1 MKKKKLAAS
10 LLLAGALA
18 AQAGMPA
25 LAAYTADNNP
35 YGDQHTTFG
44 VKETKEANITNQVSF
59 QIPLYVTVVAK
70 NSATDGTM
78 GVPTN
83 YIIKNTGNGDTTIGV
98 TKVTAEH
105 LGSSWNVIDNVT
117 GITADNQ
124 MKFSIGGLDVAQKLE
139 KEAQTSNYKF
149 ATSNLDTKGAKNVMF
164 DVSNCEDADRTK
176 ILEAAKTTQF
186 VKTEG
191 GVNKI
196 YPLAKDEENNLKLS
210 AEARAKER
218 TDNKNTVAVFKVVYT
233 VAALDQDG
241 KPITTATPYAGEDA
255 TQAGY
260 VGGKVTNGTN

>member
-44 VKETKEANITNQVSF
+44 VKETKETTIQNQVSF

-70 NSATDGTM
+70 NDVTDGKM

-117 GITADNQ
+117 GLTTNNQ
-124 MKFSIGGLDVAQKLE
+124 MKFKIGGLDVAQKLQ
-139 KEAQTSNYKF
+139 KEGAQYKF

-164 DVSNCEDADRTK
+164 DVSNCDEIDRNK
-176 ILEAAKTTQF
+176 ILEVAKTTQF
-186 VKTEG
+186 VKTDG

-210 AEARAKER
+210 AEAQPQAR
-218 TDNKNTVAVFKVVYT
+218 TDNKDTVAVFKVVYT
-233 VAALDQDG
+233 VAALDEKG

-260 VGGKVTNGTN
+260 AGGNVTNGKN

>member
-44 VKETKEANITNQVSF
+44 VKETKEKNITNQVSF

-70 NSATDGTM
+70 NSDTEGKM

-105 LGSSWNVIDNVT
+105 LGSTWNVVDNLT
-117 GITADNQ
+117 GIKTEND
-124 MKFSIGGLDVAQKLE
+124 MKFTIGGLDVAQKLE
-139 KEAQTSNYKF
+139 KEKATGDYKF

-164 DVSNCEDADRTK
+164 DVSNCTDDDRTK
-176 ILEAAKTTQF
+176 ILTAAEHTQF
-186 VKTEG
+186 VKDDNGTK
-191 GVNKI
+191 KI
-196 YPLAKDEENNLKLS
+196 YSLAKDEENNLKLS
-210 AEARAKER
+210 AEGQPKVR

-233 VAALDQDG
+233 VAALDKDG
-241 KPITTATPYAGEDA
+241 KPITSATPYAGEDA

-260 VGGKVTNGTN
+260 AGGNVTNGRN

>member
-18 AQAGMPA
+18 TQVAMPA

-70 NSATDGTM
+70 NSATDSKM

-117 GITADNQ
+117 GLTTDNQ
-124 MKFSIGGLDVAQKLE
+124 MKFKIGGLDVAQKQNKKVDGDYE
-139 KEAQTSNYKF
+139 F
-149 ATSNLDTKGAKNVMF
+149 ATSNLETKGAKNVMF

-176 ILEAAKTTQF
+176 ILKAAKTTQF
-186 VKTEG
+186 VKTEA

-196 YPLAKDEENNLKLS
+196 YPLAKDEENNLKLF
-210 AEARAKER
+210 AEAQPKTR

-255 TQAGY
+255 NQAGY
-260 VGGKVTNGTN
+260 ANGNVTNGKN